1 MTDKLAHESGS
12 GGRREFDETFK
23 RHVVELTIS
32 KDRPLKQIAAE
43 VGISQWTLYRWRS
56 LYAPRPRAARKVD
69 EQPESPQEKD
79 EEIRRL
85 RAEVVRLQEREII
98 LKRSVGILS
107 ETPGSGIPALK
118 R

>member
-1 MTDKLAHESGS
+1 MTDTLAHK

-23 RHVVELTIS
+23 RHVVELTLS
-32 KDRPLKQIAAE
+32 GDRPLKQIAAE

-56 LYAPRPRAARKVD
+56 LYAPKARASKK
-69 EQPESPQEKD
+69 EQQGLQSPEEKD

-107 ETPGSGIPALK
+107 ETPRSGIPGS
-118 R
+118 RR

>member
-1 MTDKLAHESGS
+1 MTDKFARKGGS
-12 GGRREFDETFK
+12 RVRRDYDETFK
-23 RHVVELTIS
+23 RHVVELTLS
-32 KDRPLKQIAAE
+32 EDRPLKQIAAE

-56 LYAPRPRAARKVD
+56 LYAPKARAAKTGQD
-69 EQPESPQEKD
+69 APQSPQEKD

-107 ETPGSGIPALK
+107 ETPRSGIPGSK